1 MAYSDTVLKQ
11 LLTLVPRYE
20 FDTLAQ
26 LHHAGQKFR
35 SYNRWSQFLAMLI
48 GQLSGRKSLR
58 DITDN
63 LMAQGKRLYHLG
75 MKRTT
80 KATLAR
86 VNAEQ
91 PAALKHCSPS
101 CWTGANW

>member
-11 LLTLVPRYE
+11 LLSFIPRYE
-20 FDTLAQ
+20 FDALAKV
-26 LHHAGQKFR
+26 HHAGQKFR
-35 SYNRWSQFLAMLI
+35 SYNRWSQFLALLI
-48 GQLSGRKSLR
+48 GQLSGRASLR

-80 KATLAR
+80 LQAR
-86 VNAEQ
+86 MKK
-91 PAALKHCSPS
+91 LGIS
-101 CWTGANW
+101 